1 MTPDEALVDLFR
13 IGQERTFRRDDA
25 PLLVTH
31 DQARALRALEQRR
44 QSDRFTRGLVPTL
57 AAEEI
62 PLGFPV
68 RFVVDQAA
76 ATLPDWHPE
85 TEGTT
90 TP

>member
-1 MTPDEALVDLFR
+1 VTPDEALVELHR
-13 IGQERTFRRDDA
+13 IGTDRAFRRDDA

-31 DQARALRALEQRR
+31 DQARALRDLDQRR
-44 QSDRFTRGLVPTL
+44 QSDATARGHVPTPSSQ
-57 AAEEI
+57 AI
-62 PLGFPV
+62 PLGFVV